1 MKTLNEIDFEAV
13 DGDTLGDAYEYLIGE
28 FASESGK
35 SRWVLYPTSCLSL
48 DDSDCLLGRED
59 QKEWPSM
66 TLLWDLDHSF

>member
-35 SRWVLYPTSCLSL
+35 KQVSSIPHKLSL
-48 DDSDCLLGRED
+48 
-59 QKEWPSM
+59 
-66 TLLWDLDHSF
+66 T